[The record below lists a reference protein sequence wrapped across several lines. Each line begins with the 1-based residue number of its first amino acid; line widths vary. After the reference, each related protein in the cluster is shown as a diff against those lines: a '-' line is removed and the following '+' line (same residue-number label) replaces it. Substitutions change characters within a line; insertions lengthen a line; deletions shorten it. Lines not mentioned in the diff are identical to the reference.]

1 MRLYG
6 DLAPWFHLLTS
17 PSDYDVE
24 SARYER
30 LILDAVPDATT
41 LFELGSGG
49 GNNASFLCKRF
60 TCTLS
65 DLSPQ
70 MLTLSR
76 ALNPGAEHVLG
87 DMRTLRLGRTFDAI
101 FVHDAVMYMATEDD
115 LRSCMETAFAH
126 TRPGGAALFV
136 PDCTRETFVPGT
148 DHGGHDGDDGRA
160 LRYLEWT
167 HEPGPGESSFAVDYV
182 VLLTEPGAE
191 ARLVHDRHLHGLFP
205 EHTWLYLLEAA
216 GFAAHVD
223 PGNPDVVDEAQP
235 VFVGR
240 RPASSDE
247 SARQGQPAGRRR
259 GSPRRHFA
267 ICPISASSE
276 PNTASSRSRSHSST
290 TSREP

>member
-60 TCTLS
+60 KCTLS

-87 DMRTLRLGRTFDAI
+87 DMRTLRLGRTFDAV

-126 TRPGGAALFV
+126 TRPGGAALFA
-136 PDCTRETFVPGT
+136 PDCTRETFAPGT

-167 HEPGPGESSFAVDYV
+167 HEPGAARARRRRLRRP
-182 VLLTEPGAE
+182 PHGA
-191 ARLVHDRHLHGLFP
+191 RCGRSRRPRPSPPGLFA

-223 PGNPDVVDEAQP
+223 PGNPELEDEAQP

-240 RPASSDE
+240 RPPSK
-247 SARQGQPAGRRR
+247 
-259 GSPRRHFA
+259 
-267 ICPISASSE
+267 
-276 PNTASSRSRSHSST
+276 
-290 TSREP
+290 